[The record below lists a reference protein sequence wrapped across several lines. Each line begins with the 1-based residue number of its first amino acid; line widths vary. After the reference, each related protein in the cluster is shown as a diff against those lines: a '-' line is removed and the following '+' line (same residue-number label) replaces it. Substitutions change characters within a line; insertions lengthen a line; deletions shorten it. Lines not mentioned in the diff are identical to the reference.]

1 MRLDDALEA
10 VGHGRFHWHLLL
22 SCGSGYLAVNGWSM
36 AIILAEPEIEAEF
49 GLPASAAGLLLTL
62 HFVGQT
68 CGSALWG
75 PWADRRGRRAPLL
88 ASLGLAGLSGALA
101 ACCRSYGLLIACLLF
116 AGVGAGGGVPVNGS
130 MMAEFVPASRRGAQL
145 ALLSLFWALGALLV
159 AAFAWAFIPLC
170 SCDEPAAPNAT
181 SAAAGL
187 GPTPCEPE
195 RNFGWRLVFLGLGV
209 TNLLSLAWAWSEP
222 ESPAWL
228 LQSGRHAAAID
239 VLRLVARRNRTPCVA
254 LAAGASLTLSD
265 GADGGPSE
273 AECDGLPTINS
284 VAVAAAEPPPAAA
297 AAESGA
303 SPSDAEGIGKAMLAR
318 RAGRRVPRC
327 SSTACSAGVCSSGL
341 RATTAMLALIWF
353 LSNYG
358 YGTFNSTVPSLLS
371 RKGIGKHEPARRARL
386 DLYRDTLIYAA
397 ASVPGALLGMR
408 IVETRLGRRLSLAL
422 ACVLLAGCLAA
433 FEFVRNEAEV
443 VAATVGIALAS
454 QTMYTAEYVYTPEV
468 YPTAV
473 RGTAVALV
481 SAAARV
487 AGFAAPAAGG
497 ALLSAGRGG
506 LLVPI
511 SGFSI
516 GATALLAAFLPI
528 ETRGRNLQ

>member
-1 MRLDDALEA
+1 M
-10 VGHGRFHWHLLL
+10 
-22 SCGSGYLAVNGWSM
+22 
-36 AIILAEPEIEAEF
+36 
-49 GLPASAAGLLLTL
+49 
-62 HFVGQT
+62 
-68 CGSALWG
+68 
-75 PWADRRGRRAPLL
+75 
-88 ASLGLAGLSGALA
+88 
-101 ACCRSYGLLIACLLF
+101 
-116 AGVGAGGGVPVNGS
+116 
-130 MMAEFVPASRRGAQL
+130 
-145 ALLSLFWALGALLV
+145 LV
-159 AAFAWAFIPLC
+159 
-170 SCDEPAAPNAT
+170 
-181 SAAAGL
+181 
-187 GPTPCEPE
+187 
-195 RNFGWRLVFLGLGV
+195 
-209 TNLLSLAWAWSEP
+209 
-222 ESPAWL
+222 
-228 LQSGRHAAAID
+228 
-239 VLRLVARRNRTPCVA
+239 
-254 LAAGASLTLSD
+254 
-265 GADGGPSE
+265 
-273 AECDGLPTINS
+273 
-284 VAVAAAEPPPAAA
+284 
-297 AAESGA
+297 
-303 SPSDAEGIGKAMLAR
+303 
-318 RAGRRVPRC
+318 
-327 SSTACSAGVCSSGL
+327 
-341 RATTAMLALIWF
+341 LIWF